1 MTNFYCHGLA
11 VGDTHDRVGAC
22 TDRTGNDPACP
33 LPLLRSITPSFPF
46 IVATRDLI
54 SFAHGIKIQNLA
66 RGTGLATHTILPTA
80 VMELSV

>member
-11 VGDTHDRVGAC
+11 VGDTHDRVGTC

-66 RGTGLATHTILPTA
+66 RGTGLATRTILPTA